1 MVASWPFTCLSLGEH
16 IQVDNFQAVLDGLDF
31 LNNQTVWPR
40 RCRLQVLNLH
50 QVQHDFWEGCPG
62 TQYGVDSPGTKPGE
76 KEPTTGQKTL
86 PLRVLAK
93 CTLMYV
99 VLKDYNSFL
108 CNGSSLEKVSCQTKF
123 LGWFIQRNESAD
135 RGVGSRKTSLDL
147 ELHIGGCKP
156 RGMGAGTLC
165 FWLCWHLSNPKI
177 TVTAFHYLTW
187 AYLELYV
194 ETSGPEHKDWP
205 VFCL

>member
-99 VLKDYNSFL
+99 VLKDYNSFFMQWL
-108 CNGSSLEKVSCQTKF
+108 KL
-123 LGWFIQRNESAD
+123 
-135 RGVGSRKTSLDL
+135 RKD
-147 ELHIGGCKP
+147 IMP
-156 RGMGAGTLC
+156 
-165 FWLCWHLSNPKI
+165 N
-177 TVTAFHYLTW
+177 
-187 AYLELYV
+187 
-194 ETSGPEHKDWP
+194 
-205 VFCL
+205 